1 MADTPNFDNLN
12 DQAAEFRN
20 TLGSITKAYND
31 LLRSNADLTSEF
43 GQQKM
48 SMQDQT
54 RYTKQIAEVGNKILK
69 TKKDTAKLDKAVLDL
84 ANKRKT
90 QEAQIRT
97 LQAQMVNATDSQ
109 KQAIQSALK
118 LQHEALDVTK
128 SQEALMREA
137 AEHSRSTEA
146 SSRRFAK
153 HLKTAV
159 LAYNVISTRA
169 LVNNFLELES
179 SVLDTAKQLGI
190 SRDEAFAL
198 KTNLF
203 NASFAADN
211 LAVTSISLLKS
222 QKSLNDA
229 MGTGLQFSMDTLSTM
244 TLMTDAMGLS
254 EEAAVGF
261 AKMAESSGMSAEQ
274 LKIATLDIAGSLQQQ
289 TGIQLDNR
297 RILEDVS
304 KVSGQVRANFGDN
317 PALIAEAVTQ
327 AKLLGAEM
335 DDINATANSLL
346 DFESSIEAE
355 LRAELIT
362 GKQLNLERARAA
374 SLAGDQA
381 TLAEELQTQ
390 LGSAAEFGALNV
402 LQQRELA
409 AAFGLSADRVADI
422 LQQQEIQANNA
433 RSLKGLSGAQIAAD
447 LEQLSVQQQMAKIQE
462 SFMAT
467 AAQLA
472 PVVMPVIDGFASL
485 VEFLGKSKAL
495 MIGLVS
501 VAAGLKAAAL
511 ATSIAQIFGREI
523 GTKGLLGIATA
534 GAATA
539 AMIGAIGS
547 AQSVSDGIAPA
558 GNGPFTITDGYGRT
572 AITARGDGLAVSPNI
587 NNGGGGQPVIIQ
599 NTFSNFQ
606 ASGPY
611 QLAETQRR
619 QASPTFA

>member
-1 MADTPNFDNLN
+1 MADNSDFNFNEFSSEASRLN
-12 DQAAEFRN
+12 DILKGVNDTLKGTKDAFSETNNLANELNNIKKEDLQNAEKRKSLQDQLNKAVRERQQRQVLINKLINQQATAEKKGKEAISKKLQEQIRLEN
-20 TLGSITKAYND
+20 ERLDATGSIIDNAKKALDAYEGQTTTLG
-31 LLRSNADLTSEF
+31 
-43 GQQKM
+43 
-48 SMQDQT
+48 
-54 RYTKQIAEVGNKILK
+54 
-69 TKKDTAKLDKAVLDL
+69 
-84 ANKRKT
+84 
-90 QEAQIRT
+90 
-97 LQAQMVNATDSQ
+97 
-109 KQAIQSALK
+109 K
-118 LQHEALDVTK
+118 LQNRFDKIKGITGAI
-128 SQEALMREA
+128 A
-137 AEHSRSTEA
+137 ATGIV
-146 SSRRFAK
+146 K
-153 HLKTAV
+153 
-159 LAYNVISTRA
+159 
-169 LVNNFLELES
+169 NFLELENTITETS
-179 SVLDTAKQLGI
+179 KQLGI
-190 SRDEAFAL
+190 SREEAFGL
-198 KTNLF
+198 KSELF
-203 NASFAADN
+203 QASFASDN
-211 LAVTSISLLKS
+211 LAVTSTAMLKS
-222 QKSLNDA
+222 QKALNDA
-229 MGTGLQFSMDTLSTM
+229 MGTGLQISAETLTQM

-274 LKIATLDIAGSLQQQ
+274 LKIATLDVAGSLQQQ

-374 SLAGDQA
+374 ALAGDQA

-409 AAFGLSADRVADI
+409 SAFGLSADRVADI
-422 LQQQEIQANNA
+422 LQNQEIQANNA
-433 RSLKGLSGAQIAAD
+433 RSLKGLTGEQIAAD
-447 LEQLSVQQQMAKIQE
+447 LEQLSVQQQVAKIQE
-462 SFMAT
+462 SLLATLGELAPTILPAVEGMAKFVGFLFQSKATLPLIIGALTTIKSLTLAT
-467 AAQLA
+467 AIAKLFGENA
-472 PVVMPVIDGFASL
+472 KFGP
-485 VEFLGKSKAL
+485 LGL
-495 MIGLVS
+495 
-501 VAAGLKAAAL
+501 AAAIGGV
-511 ATSIAQIFGREI
+511 ATMGTLIAQN
-523 GTKGLLGIATA
+523 
-534 GAATA
+534 
-539 AMIGAIGS
+539 
-547 AQSVSDGIAPA
+547 VSDGIAPA

-587 NNGGGGQPVIIQ
+587 NNGGGGQPVVIQ